1 MDFQVDMSN
10 ISKTVFDCDTVK
22 EIVTLKVNESTKTML
37 QLAEES
43 WDGDSQRE
51 FLESYYKWV
60 EDSKAFIDNTRSVTD
75 CLISNVDKIDN
86 LLRKGQSLQF

>member
-1 MDFQVDMSN
+1 MDFQVDMSD
-10 ISKTVFDCDTVK
+10 ISKTVFDCDTTIETVS
-22 EIVTLKVNESTKTML
+22 LKVNESTKIML
-37 QLAEES
+37 QLTEES
-43 WDGDSQRE
+43 WDGDNQRA

-75 CLISNVDKIDN
+75 CLISNVGKIDN